1 MASMEKLNDA
11 ALAFFEELESMELEE
26 KQKEEFKI
34 ENDSAAEWALERIHD
49 NTEEADRLL
58 KVLEEKMNE
67 LMEMKT
73 KIVDRRDG
81 SNRYL
86 KGLLEGYFRSG
97 LKTKDTKTQKSY
109 KLLSGTLVMYKPVQ
123 KYEVDR
129 NKVIEWAKSNGRGEY
144 VVTEEKLRL
153 AELKKTLVYD
163 EGTVYDPDTGVIVD
177 GITAVVEPE
186 KFEVK
191 LG

>member
-49 NTEEADRLL
+49 SIEEADRLL
-58 KVLEEKMNE
+58 QLIDEKVNE
-67 LMEMKT
+67 LMEKKK
-73 KIVDRRDG
+73 KINDGLDG
-81 SNRYL
+81 SIRYL

-109 KLLSGTLVMYKPVQ
+109 KLLSGTLVMKKPAI
-123 KYEVDR
+123 KYERDEKALLTWLHDAGKEEFVD
-129 NKVIEWAKSNGRGEY
+129 
-144 VVTEEKLRL
+144 VVEKPKWS
-153 AELKKTLVYD
+153 EFKKTLVFD
-163 EGTVYDPDTGVIVD
+163 EDTVYDPDTGVIVD

-191 LG
+191 FG